1 MNEAQIAA
9 LMDVSDDDTEELYG
23 DETGWAEEE
32 EGEDD
37 GGDTIEDEEL
47 PGPEPDLG
55 GDTAEI
61 EPPPARRRRVRLAD
75 RQVHSLESALDQDN
89 YDEYVP
95 PADLLVT
102 TAVLKKKT
110 R

>member
-23 DETGWAEEE
+23 DETGWAEE
-32 EGEDD
+32 GEDD
-37 GGDTIEDEEL
+37 GGDVSEDEEL

-55 GDTAEI
+55 GDKAEI

-75 RQVHSLESALDQDN
+75 WQVHSLESALDQDN
-89 YDEYVP
+89 CDEYVP